1 MNAPNLYTF
10 EPTYRCLLR
19 PDRALEIIL
28 VGCGGTGS
36 HLAQAIGAMLW
47 HLQAKG
53 KPVPDV
59 TCIDGDY
66 VEMGN
71 VGRQRFCAAE
81 IGRNKAT
88 TLANRLNA
96 AYGLKT
102 RAIPKH
108 LTVET
113 YRQWFGRYVQDD
125 SRLIIGCV
133 DNAAAR
139 LAIANIIGSEF
150 GRTWWL
156 DCGNAE
162 FNGQILIGNRCK
174 EHSITPPTP
183 DLGLWHDLPA
193 PHWQESGLLNP
204 DNDPDPQHAC
214 TVAIANDEQSLM
226 VNTLAA
232 SIASQYLYQWVIQRE
247 LFSFATY
254 FGGQPP
260 LMRSSRLTKSSLTPY
275 VTTCEFQR
283 NCRKAENPHP

>member
-1 MNAPNLYTF
+1 MNTPNPYTF

-19 PDRALEIIL
+19 PEQELEIVL

-36 HLAQAIGAMLW
+36 HLAQAIGATLW
-47 HLQAKG
+47 HLQAQG
-53 KPVPDV
+53 KRVPMV
-59 TCIDGDY
+59 TFVDGDH

-81 IGRNKAT
+81 IGRNKAE

-96 AYGLKT
+96 AYGLKV

-113 YRQWFGRYVQDD
+113 YRYWFGRYAQEDR
-125 SRLIIGCV
+125 RLIIGCV

-139 LAIANIIGSEF
+139 LAIANIIGSEY

-162 FNGQILIGNRCK
+162 FNGQILIGNRCQD
-174 EHSITPPTP
+174 HGITPPE
-183 DLGLWHDLPA
+183 LAVGLWHNLPA
-193 PHWQESGLLNP
+193 PHWQEPALLDP
-204 DNDPDPQHAC
+204 DNDPEPQHTC
-214 TVAIANDEQSLM
+214 TVAVATDEQSLM
-226 VNTLAA
+226 VNSLSA
-232 SIASQYLYQWVIQRE
+232 SIASQYLYQWTVQRE
-247 LFSFATY
+247 LFSFGTY

-260 LMRSSRLTKSSLTPY
+260 LMRSSQISKSQLTPY
-275 VTTCEFQR
+275 VTAFSQEAQDEQL
-283 NCRKAENPHP
+283 NVA